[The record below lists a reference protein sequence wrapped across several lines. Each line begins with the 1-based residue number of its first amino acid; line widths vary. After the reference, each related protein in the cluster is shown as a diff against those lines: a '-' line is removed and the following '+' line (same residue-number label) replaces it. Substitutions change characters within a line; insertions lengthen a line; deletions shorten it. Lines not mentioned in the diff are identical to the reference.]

1 MGKIKVRELGNDAL
15 ENKQK
20 EHSKQKNKEKKLV
33 KGVKGGERIVS
44 VGPSEEELAKL
55 SASEKLSDSAIARE
69 TLNEK
74 TVTTET
80 QKKLK
85 HRKTKKAPH
94 SKSYQ
99 KAIGILDRSKK
110 YKLTEALEM
119 LTKLQRSKFDETVEL
134 HINTTETGVSGNI
147 TLPHGTGKQIRVA
160 IATDELIEE
169 IAKGLPATPLQASPL
184 AKQSEAARASGL
196 RGGRGQI
203 DFDILLAAP
212 IMMPKLARVAKILG
226 PKGLMP
232 NPKNAT
238 LVKDPEKA
246 ALEFKKGQINFRTE
260 LKAPIIHLIVGKI
273 SFGAKKLSE
282 NILALIE
289 AIKKEK
295 IRNVT
300 LKSTMSPGIKL
311 EI

>member
-1 MGKIKVRELGNDAL
+1 MGKIKVRTLGDESL

-20 EHSKQKNKEKKLV
+20 EKSKVKAKEKKFV
-33 KGVKGGERIVS
+33 KGAKGGERIVS
-44 VGPSEEELAKL
+44 VGPSEEELKAVILSPAESGINSAKE
-55 SASEKLSDSAIARE
+55 SQTEKP
-69 TLNEK
+69 K
-74 TVTTET
+74 V
-80 QKKLK
+80 KKNK
-85 HRKTKKAPH
+85 VSKKAKESPH

-99 KAIGILDRSKK
+99 KVIAELDRSKK
-110 YKLTEALEM
+110 YSLTDALT
-119 LTKLQRSKFDETVEL
+119 LLAKLQRSKFDETVEL
-134 HINTTETGVSGNI
+134 HINTIETGVSGSI
-147 TLPHGTGKQIRVA
+147 TLPHGTGKETRVA
-160 IATDELIEE
+160 IADDDL
-169 IAKGLPATPLQASPL
+169 L
-184 AKQSEAARASGL
+184 AKVAEGK
-196 RGGRGQI
+196 I

-212 IMMPKLARVAKILG
+212 AMMPKLARVAKILG

-246 ALEFKKGQINFRTE
+246 LESFKKGQINFKTE
-260 LKAPIIHLIVGKI
+260 AKAPIMHLTVGKI

-282 NILALIE
+282 NIQALIDT
-289 AIKKEK
+289 IKKEK

>member
-1 MGKIKVRELGNDAL
+1 MGKIKIRTLGDESL

-20 EHSKQKNKEKKLV
+20 EKSKQKAQEKKLV
-33 KGVKGGERIVS
+33 KGIKGGERIVS
-44 VGPSEEELAKL
+44 VGPSEEELARL
-55 SASEKLSDSAIARE
+55 SVPSSQLSDPSQSVDQP
-69 TLNEK
+69 TGKPK
-74 TVTTET
+74 TG
-80 QKKLK
+80 KLK
-85 HRKTKKAPH
+85 SENRKRKTDNRKSPH

-99 KAIGILDRSKK
+99 KVLANLDRNNK
-110 YKLTEALEM
+110 YKLTDALSQLE
-119 LTKLQRSKFDETVEL
+119 KLQRSKFDETVEL
-134 HINTTETGVSGNI
+134 HINTIETGVSGNL

-160 IATDELIEE
+160 IADDDL
-169 IAKGLPATPLQASPL
+169 L
-184 AKQSEAARASGL
+184 ARVTAGK
-196 RGGRGQI
+196 I

-212 IMMPKLARVAKILG
+212 IMMPKLAKVAKILG

-246 ALEFKKGQINFRTE
+246 AENFKKGQINFKTE
-260 LKAPIIHLIVGKI
+260 LKAPIMHLIVGKM

>member
-1 MGKIKVRELGNDAL
+1 MGKIKVRALGDENL

-20 EHSKQKNKEKKLV
+20 QKSKQKAHEKKLV
-33 KGVKGGERIVS
+33 KGSKGGERIVS
-44 VGPSEEELAKL
+44 VGPSEEELAKIVIV
-55 SASEKLSDSAIARE
+55 SEANQSQ
-69 TLNEK
+69 TG
-74 TVTTET
+74 
-80 QKKLK
+80 KLK
-85 HRKTKKAPH
+85 TDKPKSENRKRKTDNRNPH

-99 KAIGILDRSKK
+99 KVMITLDRNKK
-110 YKLTEALEM
+110 YKLTDGLSMLE
-119 LTKLQRSKFDETVEL
+119 KLQRSKFDETVEL
-134 HINTTETGVSGNI
+134 HINTIETGVSGNI
-147 TLPHGTGKQIRVA
+147 TLPHGTGKTIRVA
-160 IATDELIEE
+160 IADDDL
-169 IAKGLPATPLQASPL
+169 L
-184 AKQSEAARASGL
+184 AKVALGK
-196 RGGRGQI
+196 I

-212 IMMPKLARVAKILG
+212 QMMPKLARVAKILG

-238 LVKDPEKA
+238 LVKDPEKTA
-246 ALEFKKGQINFRTE
+246 KNFEKGQINFRTE
-260 LKAPIIHLIVGKI
+260 LKAPIMHLIVGKM

-282 NILALIE
+282 NINALIE